1 MLVELFR
8 VSEVWAAASG
18 AEHHAAPITQ
28 LIFPLVNFLIFV
40 YLIKRFAVPLI
51 QGYLKSRREGLL
63 SAVREADEGK
73 NQAEAAVR
81 DYRQRLARLTQEVRQ
96 IEDSLKADGER
107 EKTKLL
113 REAEE
118 LVTRIKEDA
127 RFLADQEI
135 KVARQ
140 KIREEMAGMACANAA
155 ELLRRNLSGADHD
168 RLVEEFV
175 QGIGQV
181 R

>member
-8 VSEVWAAASG
+8 ASEVWAAASG
-18 AEHHAAPITQ
+18 AEHHAAPISQ
-28 LIFPLVNFLIFV
+28 LIFPFLNFLIFV
-40 YLIKRFAVPLI
+40 YLIKRFVVPLI
-51 QGYLKSRREGLL
+51 KGHLKSRREGLL

-73 NQAEAAVR
+73 KRAEAAVR
-81 DYRQRLARLTQEVRQ
+81 DYRERLARLNQEVRQ
-96 IEDSLKADGER
+96 IEDSLKTDGER

-113 REAEE
+113 REAED
-118 LVTRIKEDA
+118 LASKVKEDA
-127 RFLADQEI
+127 RFLAEQEV

-140 KIREEMAGMACANAA
+140 KIREEMAGNARANAA
-155 ELLRRNLSGADHD
+155 ELLRRNLSAADQE